1 MALAADKD
9 ECCWLLGGE
18 ALAGQDGKGDD
29 EIPIWKHF
37 SMEWSHMQVLY
48 CCYFLSYISQAI
60 FRFGFYTTRLRFI
73 EQIFFF
79 LPKAR
84 NWVDFHSLHCQ
95 KNKILMDMFLAS
107 WWFNL
112 TSIWLAHKLLNT
124 FCSITR
130 KMIMQSIHGQ
140 FLLAQA
146 VFADSRPPL
155 KLEPADY
162 CLMGITCLWAG
173 LS

>member
-1 MALAADKD
+1 
-9 ECCWLLGGE
+9 
-18 ALAGQDGKGDD
+18 
-29 EIPIWKHF
+29 
-37 SMEWSHMQVLY
+37 MEWSHMQVLY

-60 FRFGFYTTRLRFI
+60 FRLGFYTTRLRFI
-73 EQIFFF
+73 GQIFLL

-95 KNKILMDMFLAS
+95 KNRILMDIFLAS

-112 TSIWLAHKLLNT
+112 TSIWLAFELLNT

-130 KMIMQSIHGQ
+130 KMIMQLIHGQ

-146 VFADSRPPL
+146 VFAASRSPL
-155 KLEPADY
+155 KLEPAALSHGY
-162 CLMGITCLWAG
+162 YTSLSRPVLTKCVLMEGSPALWRQ
-173 LS
+173 LVNL